1 MKGGQQLEAAK
12 ISRSPSATA
21 EPSSR
26 GQKSK
31 EDSTRGQKET
41 PSRTEPEK
49 SERLAT
55 PNGPPVSLGPQ
66 SFVTPEGQVQSMLPL
81 FSPEQTARLHEIHQV
96 PFASPPPSWNGQA
109 IGELGHGGA
118 ERQALPGWLTGM
130 LQTIGSQ
137 QGEHE
142 VRQREYMWRM
152 HVEHGIEQLG
162 LQLRASQHENQRLR
176 QERQELLEALER
188 KESSRFTTPDNKVG
202 GVLPSEDGAEARQER
217 RSQEDGAA
225 AQQERRFQKDGAA
238 AQQERRFQKDGA
250 GAQQERRF
258 KEDGAEAQQDQSE
271 SDSSS
276 EEQQKRTPSPRKEW
290 INSR

>member
-1 MKGGQQLEAAK
+1 M
-12 ISRSPSATA
+12 
-21 EPSSR
+21 
-26 GQKSK
+26 
-31 EDSTRGQKET
+31 
-41 PSRTEPEK
+41 
-49 SERLAT
+49 
-55 PNGPPVSLGPQ
+55 
-66 SFVTPEGQVQSMLPL
+66 
-81 FSPEQTARLHEIHQV
+81 
-96 PFASPPPSWNGQA
+96 
-109 IGELGHGGA
+109 
-118 ERQALPGWLTGM
+118 
-130 LQTIGSQ
+130 
-137 QGEHE
+137 
-142 VRQREYMWRM
+142 
-152 HVEHGIEQLG
+152 EHGIEQLG

-225 AQQERRFQKDGAA
+225 AQQERRFQKDGA
-238 AQQERRFQKDGA
+238 